1 MAKIEAFEAY
11 RYNPDVVEDLAKVV
25 CPPYDVIDAQGQ
37 DAYYQKNPYNT
48 IRLILG
54 KEMAGDNEAENKY
67 TRAAGYLQEWQRR
80 GILIKESAPALY
92 FYEQAFTVA
101 GARHTRLG
109 FLGLMRLD
117 DEGQDRSIHPHEHTH
132 IAPKED
138 RLRLVTS
145 VEANL
150 SPIFTIFSDPKAEIK
165 SLFTKSVK
173 KEAPLFDIA
182 DEKGGEDRLWRVTDK
197 DLIEKIK
204 AFISNRELFIA
215 DGHHRHEVSRMF
227 RDIKKKQDPL
237 HFKDSYHY
245 IMTYFTALEDSG
257 LCILPTHR
265 LVRDITIDPRVFE
278 PLFSV
283 KEVVSR
289 DALVDEMK
297 KTEDAVGAFGLY
309 AAKKFYLL
317 KVADKRGCN
326 QLIQEGPR
334 EYKDL
339 DVVILQ
345 KVIFDHLLKAAL
357 PQIGYEIDLDRC
369 VAAVDSG
376 AVSAAFILHAT
387 KVEQIRS
394 IALGGEVMPQ
404 KSTYFYPKLL
414 SGLLIN
420 KF

>member
-1 MAKIEAFEAY
+1 
-11 RYNPDVVEDLAKVV
+11 
-25 CPPYDVIDAQGQ
+25 
-37 DAYYQKNPYNT
+37 
-48 IRLILG
+48 LILG
-54 KEMAGDNEAENKY
+54 KDLAGDNEAENKY
-67 TRAAGYLQEWQRR
+67 ARAAGYLQEWQRR
-80 GILIKESAPALY
+80 GILVKESAPALY
-92 FYEQAFTVA
+92 FYEQVFAVA
-101 GARHTRLG
+101 GERHTRLG

-117 DEGQDRSIHPHEHTH
+117 EDGEDRSIHPHEHTH
-132 IAPKED
+132 TAPKED

-165 SLFTKSVK
+165 SLFTRSVK
-173 KEAPLFDIA
+173 KEAPLFEIVD
-182 DEKGGEDRLWRVTDK
+182 DKGNEDRLWRVTDPG
-197 DLIEKIK
+197 LIEKMK
-204 AFISNRELFIA
+204 GFIAGRELFIA

-227 RDIKKKQDPL
+227 RDIKKKQGPV
-237 HFKDSYHY
+237 HFKDSYNY

-265 LVRDITIDPRVFE
+265 LVRDITIDPRAFE

-283 KEVVSR
+283 KEVETR
-289 DALVDEMK
+289 DALVEELK
-297 KTEDAVGAFGLY
+297 KTEEAVGAFGLY
-309 AAKKFYLL
+309 AAKKFYML
-317 KVADKRGCN
+317 KVDDKRGCN
-326 QLIQEGPR
+326 QLIQEGPK
-334 EYKDL
+334 EFKDL

-345 KVIFDHLLKAAL
+345 KVIFDHLLKVSL
-357 PQIGYEIDLDRC
+357 PQISYEIDLDRS

-376 AVSAAFILHAT
+376 AFGAAFILHAT
-387 KVEQIRS
+387 KVEQIRA